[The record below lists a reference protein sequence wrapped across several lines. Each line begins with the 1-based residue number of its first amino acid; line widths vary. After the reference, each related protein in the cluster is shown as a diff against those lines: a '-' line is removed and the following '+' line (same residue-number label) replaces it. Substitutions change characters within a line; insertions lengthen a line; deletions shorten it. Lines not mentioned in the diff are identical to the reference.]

1 MAIVQINR
9 TNFSGGSSSSG
20 TSEAIVKHII
30 QNSHGFSVGNVLRWN
45 ASISSYVLALADSE
59 ENAEVVGIVSSTSGS
74 SSFSLLT
81 SGYISSLSGL
91 SSGQIY
97 YLSDTISG
105 QITTTEPTAENTISK
120 PLLVAISSSAG
131 YFFNFRGQINGGT
144 LSYSTVN
151 TITSSSFSL
160 SQYQEILL
168 CNATSGD
175 ISIQLPDVTS
185 FDGKVFTIKKT
196 DSSSNTVSIS
206 GYSSGQKIDGNS
218 FIVIETQ
225 YDSFSVVCDGSNWFI
240 M

>member
-9 TNFSGGSSSSG
+9 TGFPGGSSASG
-20 TSEAIVKHII
+20 TSEAIVKSIV
-30 QNSHGFSVGNVLRWN
+30 QPNHGFLVGNVLRWE
-45 ASISSYVLALADSE
+45 ASISSYILALADSE
-59 ENAEVVGIVSSTSGS
+59 TNAEIVGIVSSVSGLND
-74 SSFSLLT
+74 FSLLT

-105 QITTTEPTAENTISK
+105 QITTSEPTAENTVSK
-120 PLLVAISSSAG
+120 PLLVAVSSSAG

-144 LSYSTVN
+144 LVYSAVD
-151 TITSSSFSL
+151 TITASSFSL
-160 SQYQEILL
+160 SPYQEILL
-168 CNATSGD
+168 CNAVSGD
-175 ISIQLPDVTS
+175 IYLQLPDVS
-185 FDGKVFTIKKT
+185 NFNGKMYTIKKT

-206 GYSSGQKIDGNS
+206 GYSSGQTIDGNS